1 MALTAREVELI
12 QSSFAKVEPIAD
24 TAAAI
29 FYKTLFQYDPNL
41 KPLFKGDMKQQ
52 GRKLMTTLKLAV
64 AGLDDLS
71 ALCRCL
77 NNSLSGTWDTVCG
90 PGTTPPSAMPCCRP
104 WRKDWGTNSP
114 RNPSRLGGSIQGDLQ
129 HHEGPTRAADSGGLT
144 APDIIGSRARV
155 DGWLHCCGTGSMMA
169 HEPGIPPL

>member
-71 ALCRCL
+71 ALVPVLEQLAERHGGIRCAARGL
-77 NNSLSGTWDTVCG
+77 HHRRQCPAVD
-90 PGTTPPSAMPCCRP
+90 PA
-104 WRKDWGTNSP
+104 RKDWGTNSP
-114 RNPSRLGGSIQGDLQ
+114 PKPEPPGWQY
-129 HHEGPTRAADSGGLT
+129 SG
-144 APDIIGSRARV
+144 
-155 DGWLHCCGTGSMMA
+155 
-169 HEPGIPPL
+169 

>member
-12 QSSFAKVEPIAD
+12 QSSFAKVEPIED

-71 ALCRCL
+71 ALVPVLEQLAERHVGYGVRPGDYTTVGNAL
-77 NNSLSGTWDTVCG
+77 LSTLAEGLGDEF
-90 PGTTPPSAMPCCRP
+90 TP
-104 WRKDWGTNSP
+104 
-114 RNPSRLGGSIQGDLQ
+114 
-129 HHEGPTRAADSGGLT
+129 ETRAAWV
-144 APDIIGSRARV
+144 AVFRV
-155 DGWLHCCGTGSMMA
+155 ISSTMKA
-169 HEPGIPPL
+169 QHERLIQAA